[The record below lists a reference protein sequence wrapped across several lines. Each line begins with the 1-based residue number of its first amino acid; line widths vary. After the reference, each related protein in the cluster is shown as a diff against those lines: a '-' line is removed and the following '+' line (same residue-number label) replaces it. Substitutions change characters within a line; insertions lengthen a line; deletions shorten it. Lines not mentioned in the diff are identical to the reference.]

1 MPWCW
6 HEPQPGVFDFTG
18 AIDPQRN
25 LLRFVR
31 LCDSLGLR
39 LILKP
44 GPFVDAELL
53 GGGIPLWL
61 LQNYP
66 EIHARRADGDLW
78 RQSDSNAP
86 RAWYLHPVYLAAAR
100 RWIDVFSTAML
111 PFQHPSGPIIAL
123 QADNEIPGDGMLPAD
138 VGLDPRLIITSTSSN
153 ICGASSPGRE
163 RLRRRAR

>member
-1 MPWCW
+1 M
-6 HEPQPGVFDFTG
+6 FDFTG

-123 QADNEIPGDGMLPAD
+123 QADNEIPGDGMLPAE
-138 VGLDPRLIITSTSSN
+138 I
-153 ICGASSPGRE
+153 GR
-163 RLRRRAR
+163 AHV